1 MYINFYQQLINGPLD
16 AESSYKLADFLLS
29 DATDIEIASLLTL
42 LNTHPYTADILF
54 GFSQALKSKSKTI
67 PYSSNKVMDVCGT
80 GGDGHNTFNISTT
93 TALILK
99 EFIPIAKHGN
109 SSITSKS
116 GSADVLKELN
126 ITISE
131 DETIIATELLNNNFS
146 FLFAPYMHPEMKYIM
161 QIRKQLKVPTIFNV
175 IGPLCN
181 PINLTHQVVG
191 VYNQELLL
199 PMAKVLLR
207 QGLVKAAIVCGHNNM
222 DELTTTGINHIALI
236 DQGKIDMIVL
246 DPSKYGFKRSSL
258 DVLKGG
264 SAVENAVI
272 TNQILNGEQGQKTD
286 IVILNAAFALY
297 IGEVVESIENGIQ
310 LVTDYLYSSS
320 QKEIL

>member
-1 MYINFYQQLINGPLD
+1 MYTNFYQQLIKGPLD
-16 AESSYKLADFLLS
+16 IESSYELANFLLS
-29 DATDIEIASLLTL
+29 DATDVEIASLLTL
-42 LNTHPYTADILF
+42 LSTSPYTDDMLY
-54 GFSQALKSKSKTI
+54 GFSQSLKKKSKTI

-116 GSADVLKELN
+116 GSADVLKELK
-126 ITISE
+126 ITISD
-131 DETIIATELLNNNFS
+131 DETVIATELQNNNFS
-146 FLFAPYMHPEMKYIM
+146 FLFAPYMHPEMKNIM
-161 QIRKQLKVPTIFNV
+161 KVRKQLNIPTIFNV

-181 PINLTHQVVG
+181 PINLTHQVIG
-191 VYNQELLL
+191 VYNQEILL

-207 QGLVKAAIVCGHNNM
+207 QGLKKAAIVCGHNNM
-222 DELTTTGINHIALI
+222 DELTTTGINHIAFI
-236 DQGKIDMIVL
+236 DQGKINMMVL

-264 SAVENAVI
+264 NAVENAII
-272 TNQILNGEQGQKTD
+272 TNHILNGEKGQKTD

-297 IGEVVESIENGIQ
+297 IGEEVESIEKGIQ
-310 LVTDYLYSSS
+310 LVIDYLSSNS
-320 QKEIL
+320 QKEIS